1 MFFKSIKE
9 KKREKRWVHD
19 KEATKEKY
27 TARVLQIQGNG
38 IKRLAYFWCKHR
50 KKTYIGVYN
59 NSLIRRNKWDREVVH
74 FENTL

>member
-50 KKTYIGVYN
+50 KKHI
-59 NSLIRRNKWDREVVH
+59 
-74 FENTL
+74 